1 MCKFFVWT
9 LVVGLVLVFPTSSPA
24 RWGGPMG
31 CLEAFEKATTCQGGE
46 VDGCMGPKSS
56 IERQELM
63 QGHQAVLG
71 LVKCFDSTAK
81 ELIRTEGR
89 HVPLW
94 PLLSLSVYID
104 YRPGTVDRR

>member
-1 MCKFFVWT
+1 
-9 LVVGLVLVFPTSSPA
+9 
-24 RWGGPMG
+24 MG

-71 LVKCFDSTAK
+71 LCEVLRFNGQRINTN
-81 ELIRTEGR
+81 
-89 HVPLW
+89 
-94 PLLSLSVYID
+94 
-104 YRPGTVDRR
+104 